1 MPDSRRPW
9 TEDDV
14 AKLETMAG
22 KVPAAQIVAALGQS
36 LGATVVQASKLGISL
51 RTQRRGVRAE
61 ANADESSLTSRA

>member
-1 MPDSRRPW
+1 MPDSRRAW

-22 KVPAAQIVAALGQS
+22 KIPLRQIAAELGRTVA
-36 LGATVVQASKLGISL
+36 ATVVQASKLGISL